1 MTQNEIKLQAVET
14 QIAST
19 KPEQVHLYSALL
31 GIRHLRAVVEGKA
44 LAELVWQMTIVPQID
59 VNDSSSI
66 CEARDCANK
75 FSFSYARESG
85 GYKELAEL
93 AQLYAAQAV
102 LENHPDMPAAIA
114 TLEPL
119 CTERAQ
125 LRAQVAADAAAH
137 AAAHAAADEA
147 HRTATERALAAVSND
162 PEVVKAKR
170 ALAAFENP
178 DVPLVRGRQPV
189 PA

>member
-14 QIAST
+14 QIGNSDRR
-19 KPEQVHLYSALL
+19 QVALFSALL
-31 GIRHLRAVVEGKA
+31 GLNHMRETIEKKA
-44 LAELVWQMTIVPQID
+44 LTYLEWKTSNEMPANCDPQTAANIYG
-59 VNDSSSI
+59 SGW
-66 CEARDCANK
+66 ARGEGADLL
-75 FSFSYARESG
+75 
-85 GYKELAEL
+85 ELAKIHASIAL
-93 AQLYAAQAV
+93 
-102 LENHPDMPAAIA
+102 LESNPDVQAAIA